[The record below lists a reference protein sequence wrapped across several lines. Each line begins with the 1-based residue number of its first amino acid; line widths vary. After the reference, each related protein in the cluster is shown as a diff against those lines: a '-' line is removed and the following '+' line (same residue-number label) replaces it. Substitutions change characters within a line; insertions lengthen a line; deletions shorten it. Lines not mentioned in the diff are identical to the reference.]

1 MFGTQSEITRH
12 RKKQK
17 NVIYKKEKSHSIVA
31 DLEMTEMIELA
42 NKDLKICI
50 INMLR
55 NLK

>member
-42 NKDLKICI
+42 NKDL
-50 INMLR
+50 
-55 NLK
+55 